1 MFLQVRQYIHSVN
14 GVNVLMFLQVRQY
27 IHSVNGVNVLMFLQ
41 VRQYIHSVN
50 GVNVLRNNHK
60 EVARKIMDIE
70 QYLNLFVMVHK
81 RDAEFND
88 IELY

>member
-1 MFLQVRQYIHSVN
+1 
-14 GVNVLMFLQVRQY
+14 
-27 IHSVNGVNVLMFLQ
+27 MFLQ

-70 QYLNLFVMVHK
+70 QYLNLSVMVHK